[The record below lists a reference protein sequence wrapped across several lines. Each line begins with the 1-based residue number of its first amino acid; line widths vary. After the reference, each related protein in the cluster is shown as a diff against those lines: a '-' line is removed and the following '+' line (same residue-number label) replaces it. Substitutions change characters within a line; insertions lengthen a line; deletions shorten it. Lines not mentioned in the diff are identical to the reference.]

1 MKSQVH
7 APINASL
14 PPSGFL
20 RLKQV
25 LQVVPISRSTL
36 YQKMKLGTFPRAVK
50 LGPRIAAWRAADIN
64 DYLQN
69 PR

>member
-1 MKSQVH
+1 MKSQVP
-7 APINASL
+7 ALINASV

-25 LQVVPISRSTL
+25 LQVVPIGRSTL
-36 YQKMKLGTFPRAVK
+36 YQKMKLGTFPRAIK
-50 LGPRIAAWRAADIN
+50 LGPRISAWRAADIN
-64 DYLQN
+64 DYVQN